1 MHPSDFQAPPDKK
14 ISLKD
19 WSTRASGEFP
29 DKEAAKEKLAADIS
43 RMAKLQDVFHANNRY
58 ALLIALLI
66 VFQALDASG
75 KDEVIKHVMSG
86 LSPQGCRVASFKS
99 ASSEEL
105 SRDYL
110 WRCVRQLP
118 ERGHIGI
125 FNRAYYEE
133 ILVVRVHPE
142 FLGAQRLPEPL
153 AREKFW
159 RQRFEQIDYF
169 EKYLVANGT
178 RVQKVYL
185 HLSKEEQ
192 KRRFLDRIERAKKN
206 WKLSAAD
213 LKERGRGDD
222 YQETYEEML
231 SHTSTPHA
239 PWHIVPADQKC
250 FARTVIA
257 DVIVR
262 ELESLPLQ
270 YPQLDEAGRRNLAVV
285 KEQLLAEDS

>member
-19 WSTRASGEFP
+19 WSTRASKEFP

-43 RMAKLQDVFHANNRY
+43 RMAELQDVFYADNRY
-58 ALLIALLI
+58 AILI
-66 VFQALDASG
+66 VFQALDAAG
-75 KDEVIKHVMSG
+75 KDGAIKHVMSG
-86 LSPQGCRVASFKS
+86 LNPQGCRVASFKS
-99 ASSEEL
+99 PSSEEL
-105 SRDYL
+105 SHDYL

-125 FNRAYYEE
+125 FNRSYYEE
-133 ILVVRVHPE
+133 VLVVRVHPE
-142 FLGAQRLPEPL
+142 FLEAQRLPEPP
-153 AREKFW
+153 AGDKFW
-159 RQRFEQIDYF
+159 RQRFEQINYF

-178 RVQKVYL
+178 RVLKFYL

-192 KRRFLDRIERAKKN
+192 KKRFLERIERPEKN

-213 LKERGRGDD
+213 LKERGRWDD
-222 YQETYEEML
+222 YQKAYEEML
-231 SHTSTPHA
+231 SHTSTPQA
-239 PWHIVPADQKC
+239 PWHIVPADQKW
-250 FARTVIA
+250 FARAVIA

-270 YPQLDEAGRRNLAVV
+270 YPQVDEVGRRNLAVM